1 MIFRVSIIIII
12 LLLLQLLFCNSLFF
26 FFPSQFLNFFLVF
39 VFMDL
44 VVSCFRFLHGAFS
57 SDLGFFWISSS
68 FLQSRN
74 FILASASDIIVVHS
88 LQIKVSFP
96 SPLLFCSV
104 KFPFWWWISFSLA
117 SPCFRFLPC
126 AFSSHLGS
134 FFQSAPPF
142 LQSGNFILHSV
153 LTRSA

>member
-1 MIFRVSIIIII
+1 MIFRVSILLL

-39 VFMDL
+39 VFMEL
-44 VVSCFRFLHGAFS
+44 FVSCFRFLHGAFS

-68 FLQSRN
+68 SSFLQSRN
-74 FILASASDIIVVHS
+74 VILASASDFIVVHS
-88 LQIKVSFP
+88 LQIKVSF
-96 SPLLFCSV
+96 S
-104 KFPFWWWISFSLA
+104 ISSSFLQCGVSFLMVDLVL
-117 SPCFRFLPC
+117 SCFRFLPC

-134 FFQSAPPF
+134 FFQSPPPF
-142 LQSGNFILHSV
+142 LQSGIFILHSA